1 MNICMREK
9 MIKALFLRDGGMLM
23 AVENGFIRRDALSQT
38 KFLALIQPKKRCHQN
53 LYLQKFGDRELI
65 LRVGVNEFEAA

>member
-1 MNICMREK
+1 MTKE
-9 MIKALFLRDGGMLM
+9 LFLRDGGMFM

-38 KFLALIQPKKRCHQN
+38 KFLALIQPKNRCRQN